1 MTRYTMHR
9 ILPAGR
15 FQPFSAASLQLALV
29 IGILPNIMFLLVMPF
44 FIASRLASPLLYAM
58 AGLLALLLPR
68 WATLPLL
75 LVAAVSDLMLIVVS
89 AFHLKL
95 TSAIKSVSYL
105 SSLNPTASF
114 FYLAF
119 ATALLTT
126 AGLIGGLLLRYRS
139 QFRAASPTPAAIVA
153 CLFALLDLTA
163 NFPYVRASAE
173 GLGFQSAIGQAG
185 LSVDK
190 VAGRGNNL
198 FIVLV
203 EGMGAF
209 ADENDRDVVA
219 GSLKAVAARHPYQLE
234 HGTSFYSGS
243 TTDAES
249 RELCGKRGD
258 FRTYL
263 PDGVYPCLP
272 RQLSQRGY
280 ETISYHGFSSA
291 MFERRRWYPNIG
303 FEEMN
308 FEEELVAQ
316 HSDLLPS
323 RCGSVFPGLC
333 DNEMAEVIRREL
345 IAPSNAPKMVYWL
358 TLNSHIPYVPKANG
372 SLDCT
377 GVRPKINEKTV
388 CELAEYWKDV
398 MDAVAGIASDPALP
412 PTDIL
417 IVGDHHTPLWN
428 RRAKNKFVL
437 NKVDWFLL
445 RSTERRHTTLSSTP
459 S

>member
-1 MTRYTMHR
+1 MHR
-9 ILPAGR
+9 ILSGGG
-15 FQPFSAASLQLALV
+15 FQPFSVASLQLALV
-29 IGILPNIMFLLVMPF
+29 IGILPNIMFLVVMPF

-68 WATLPLL
+68 WATFPLL
-75 LVAAVSDLMLIVVS
+75 FAAAVSDLMLIVVG

-95 TSAIKSVSYL
+95 TSAIKSISYL
-105 SSLNPTASF
+105 STLNPTASF

-119 ATALLTT
+119 AAALLAT

-139 QFRAASPTPAAIVA
+139 QFRAASPTPAAIIA

-173 GLGFQSAIGQAG
+173 GLGFQSAVNQAG
-185 LSVDK
+185 LSADI
-190 VAGRGNNL
+190 VARRGHNL
-198 FIVLV
+198 FIVV
-203 EGMGAF
+203 IEGMGAF
-209 ADENDRDVVA
+209 AAENDREIVA
-219 GSLKAVAARHPYQLE
+219 GSLKTIAARYPYEFQ
-234 HGTSFYSGS
+234 HGTSFYNGS

-263 PDGVYPCLP
+263 PDGHYPCLP
-272 RQLSQRGY
+272 RQLSQLGY
-280 ETISYHGFSSA
+280 RTISYHGFSSA
-291 MFERRRWYPNIG
+291 MFERQRWYPNIG
-303 FEEMN
+303 FKEMN
-308 FEEELVAQ
+308 FEEELLAQ
-316 HSDLLPS
+316 HATLLPS

-333 DNEMAEVIRREL
+333 DSEMAEVIRREL
-345 IAPSNAPKMVYWL
+345 IAPSNTPKMVYWL

-377 GVRPKINEKTV
+377 GDRPKIDEKTV
-388 CELAEYWKDV
+388 CELAEYWKEV

-445 RSTERRHTTLSSTP
+445 RSTERRHKAVSSTP